1 MWKIE
6 FSRKVLKDVKKLPK
20 DVLTRVHEKLE
31 LIKEDPWKYSEPL
44 VNLPYRKV
52 RVGDYRIIVDIRSR
66 GNELVVLVIEHRKK
80 IYKRLWKL

>member
-20 DVLTRVHEKLE
+20 DVLTRVREKLE
-31 LIKEDPWKYSEPL
+31 LIKKDPWKYSEPL

-52 RVGDYRIIVDIRSR
+52 RVGDYRIIIDIRSR
-66 GNELVVLVIEHRKK
+66 DKKIVVLMIEHRKK